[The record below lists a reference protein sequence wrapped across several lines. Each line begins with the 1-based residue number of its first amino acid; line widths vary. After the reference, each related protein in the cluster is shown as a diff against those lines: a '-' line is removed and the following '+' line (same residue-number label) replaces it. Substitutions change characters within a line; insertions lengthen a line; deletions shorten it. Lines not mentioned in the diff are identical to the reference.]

1 MQAPEPGLQR
11 YGVVAAWVCATRVAG
26 DRETLFGAAL
36 PLAVRAWAVGA
47 MAEGV
52 CTGGGVLVQLL
63 SATTVSAINAVQ
75 RRS

>member
-1 MQAPEPGLQR
+1 M
-11 YGVVAAWVCATRVAG
+11 
-26 DRETLFGAAL
+26 FGAAL